1 MSAGK
6 SFKSLTAVEPPSADV
21 AHLEEQLSKLWRSA
35 AEDPETE
42 HPVVRAC
49 VLTLLVFVEDEPTG
63 HETLQLVSKIIA
75 QNPCRAIIA
84 VAEPDARPEGLSAW
98 ISAQCHLPTPDAKQ
112 VCCEQICV
120 RARGNAVEGLDSV
133 VLPLTVPELPVYL
146 WWKTTGF
153 SPPKFMDQILRVTD
167 RMVVDSA
174 RFHEPIP
181 DLHNLAGQVQ
191 RFKGAEKIAFSD
203 LNWARLTPCRE
214 LIAQCFDSAEA
225 NPCLQELAEVKLE
238 WQQGKNAN
246 GGRLAQAL
254 LLTGWLASRLGWKP
268 SSRIAKNENQT
279 RTLEFDREGKR
290 IRVECVTQPGA
301 GERSTPISVTLKTG
315 TNSPSQFSVIVSEE
329 RGTMHTRAELPGRP
343 PIERAVHL
351 ISMEEVELLNE
362 ELKFPGRD
370 RVYEEALGVI
380 ASMVEL

>member
-1 MSAGK
+1 M
-6 SFKSLTAVEPPSADV
+6 
-21 AHLEEQLSKLWRSA
+21 AHLEEQLSQLWRSA

-63 HETLQLVSKIIA
+63 HETLQLISKIIA

-84 VAEPDARPEGLSAW
+84 IAEPNARPEGLSAW
-98 ISAQCHLPTPDAKQ
+98 ISAQCHLPAPDAKQ

-146 WWKTTGF
+146 WWRTKGF
-153 SPPKFMDQILRVTD
+153 TPPRFMGQILRVTD
-167 RMVVDSA
+167 HIVVDSA
-174 RFHEPIP
+174 RFHDPIS
-181 DLHNLAGQVQ
+181 DLRNIAGQVQ
-191 RFKGAEKIAFSD
+191 RFKGAEKVAFSD

-214 LIAQCFDSAEA
+214 LIAQFFDSAEA
-225 NPCLQELAEVKLE
+225 NLCLQDLVEVKLE

-254 LLTGWLASRLGWKP
+254 LLTGWLAGRLGWKP
-268 SSRIAKNENQT
+268 SSRIAKDENQT
-279 RTLEFDREGKR
+279 RSLEFDREGKL
-290 IRVECVTQPGA
+290 IRVECITQPGA
-301 GERSTPISVTLKTG
+301 GEQSTPISVTLKTG
-315 TNSPSQFSVIVSEE
+315 TNPPSQFSVIVSEE
-329 RGTMHTRAELPGRP
+329 KRTVQTRAELPGRP
-343 PIERAVHL
+343 PIERAVRL
-351 ISMEEVELLNE
+351 ISMDEVELLNE

-370 RVYEEALGVI
+370 KIYEEALAVI